1 MDEMIITDA
10 RYITDDDGNNISI
23 VATINGKRIGF
34 PIWPGNR
41 EYDETMRQVEEG
53 TLTIAEAD

>member
-1 MDEMIITDA
+1 MIITDA

-23 VATINGKRIGF
+23 VATISGKRIGF

-41 EYDETMRQVEEG
+41 EYDETMRQVDAGE
-53 TLTIAEAD
+53 LTIEDAD